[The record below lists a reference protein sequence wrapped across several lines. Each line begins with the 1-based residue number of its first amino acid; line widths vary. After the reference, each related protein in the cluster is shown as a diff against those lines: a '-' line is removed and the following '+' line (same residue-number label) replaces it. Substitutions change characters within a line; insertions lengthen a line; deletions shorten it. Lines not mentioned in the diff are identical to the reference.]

1 MRGNRIERIVSV
13 KVQTEASYWDRTI
26 GPDVRALEEVVVH
39 RPHSLFGQEMAS
51 AERAIKARLDQAR
64 VLVVGGGG
72 SIGSITTRLLL
83 SFGPAAVHV
92 VDQNENY
99 LAELI
104 RDLRG
109 SPEGVPD
116 LDLRML
122 PLDYGSPIMKRF
134 LAESSPYD
142 VVLNFAAMKHV
153 RSEKDVYS
161 LLQMVDTNLV
171 RHARFISWLADHG
184 HGRTYFAVSTDK
196 AANPTSL
203 MGASKR
209 LMEHLVFARAA
220 APGAVTTSA
229 RFANV
234 AFSNGSLLQS
244 FLSRLARRQPLAA
257 PRDTERYFISQ
268 REAGE
273 LCVLAASVVP
283 DQHIAFPRL
292 DPTLQLQSLESIAVQ
307 VLGYFGLEAERYHDE
322 STARRD
328 VELLARER
336 RWPLVLTPRDTSGEK
351 EYEQFIGDGER
362 VADLGMSTVMAISRQ
377 PSTSPGTNLL
387 GLLDAVV
394 NNPQRPID
402 KAGLVGAISSAL
414 PGFRHIETGRNLDQ
428 RL

>member
-1 MRGNRIERIVSV
+1 M
-13 KVQTEASYWDRTI
+13 AL
-26 GPDVRALEEVVVH
+26 GPDLRALEAVVA
-39 RPHSLFGQEMAS
+39 RRQHSLFSEDMAAS
-51 AERAIKARLDQAR
+51 RPAIKARLGGAR

-83 SFGPAAVHV
+83 PFGAAAIHV
-92 VDQNENY
+92 IDQNENY
-99 LAELI
+99 LAELV

-116 LDLRML
+116 LDLRTL
-122 PLDYGSPIMKRF
+122 ALDYGSPIMNRF
-134 LAESSPYD
+134 LAEASPYD

-171 RHARFISWLADHG
+171 RHARFLNWLAHHG

-209 LMEHLVFARAA
+209 LMEDLVFSRAA
-220 APGAVTTSA
+220 VRGAVTTSA

-244 FLSRLARRQPLAA
+244 FLVRLARRQPFAA

-273 LCVLAASVVP
+273 LCLLAASAVP
-283 DQHIAFPRL
+283 DQHIVFPRL
-292 DPTLQLQSLESIAVQ
+292 DPTLELQSLESIAIR
-307 VLGYFGLEAERYHDE
+307 VLGQFGLEAERYDDE
-322 STARRD
+322 SAARRD
-328 VELLARER
+328 VELLAREG

-351 EYEQFIGDGER
+351 EYEQFIGEGER
-362 VADLGMSTVMAISRQ
+362 AADLGMPSVMAISHQ
-377 PSTSPGTNLL
+377 PTTSRAIDLVRF
-387 GLLDAVV
+387 LDAVV

-402 KAGLVGAISSAL
+402 KAELVRVLSSVL
-414 PGFRHIETGRNLDQ
+414 SGFRHVETGRNLDQ

>member
-1 MRGNRIERIVSV
+1 MV
-13 KVQTEASYWDRTI
+13 I
-26 GPDVRALEEVVVH
+26 GPDLRALEALVVD
-39 RPHSLFGQEMAS
+39 RQHSLFSKDMAG
-51 AERAIKARLDQAR
+51 ARPAIKARLGGAR

-83 SFGPAAVHV
+83 SFGATAVHV

-99 LAELI
+99 LAELV

-109 SPEGVPD
+109 SPEGVPE
-116 LDLRML
+116 LDLQML

-134 LAESSPYD
+134 LAEASPYD

-161 LLQMVDTNLV
+161 LLQMLDTNLV
-171 RHARFISWLADHG
+171 RHARFLNWLSDHG
-184 HGRTYFAVSTDK
+184 HGRTYFAISTDK

-209 LMEHLVFARAA
+209 LMEDVVFARRLGL
-220 APGAVTTSA
+220 GAVTTSA

-244 FLSRLARRQPLAA
+244 FLNRFARRQPFAA
-257 PRDTERYFISQ
+257 PRDTERYFISR

-273 LCVLAASVVP
+273 LCVLAASAVP

-292 DPTLQLQSLESIAVQ
+292 EPTLELQSLESIAVK
-307 VLGYFGLEAERYHDE
+307 VLGYFGLEAEPYDDE
-322 STARRD
+322 SAARRD
-328 VELLARER
+328 VEVLAREH

-351 EYEQFIGDGER
+351 EYEQFISDGET
-362 VADLGMSTVMAISRQ
+362 VADVGMSTVMAISHQ
-377 PSTSPGTNLL
+377 PSISPATDLL
-387 GLLDAVV
+387 KLLDAVV
-394 NNPQRPID
+394 NDPQKPID
-402 KAGLVGAISSAL
+402 KADLVGTITSAL
-414 PGFRHIETGRNLDQ
+414 PSFRHIETGRNLDQ

>member
-1 MRGNRIERIVSV
+1 MSDL
-13 KVQTEASYWDRTI
+13 EAGHRDMAL
-26 GPDVRALEEVVVH
+26 GPDMRALEAVVTH
-39 RPHSLFGQEMAS
+39 RQHSLFSEDMAAS
-51 AERAIKARLDQAR
+51 RPAIKARLGGAR

-83 SFGPAAVHV
+83 PFGAAAIHV

-99 LAELI
+99 LAELV

-116 LDLRML
+116 LDLRTL
-122 PLDYGSPIMKRF
+122 AVDYGSPIMNRF
-134 LAESSPYD
+134 LADSSPYD

-171 RHARFISWLADHG
+171 RHARFLNWLADHG

-209 LMEHLVFARAA
+209 LMEDLVFARAA
-220 APGAVTTSA
+220 VRGAVTTSA

-244 FLSRLARRQPLAA
+244 FLVRLARRQPFAA
-257 PRDTERYFISQ
+257 PRDTARYFISHC
-268 REAGE
+268 EAGE
-273 LCVLAASVVP
+273 LCLLAASAVP
-283 DQHIAFPRL
+283 DQHIAFPWL
-292 DPTLQLQSLESIAVQ
+292 DPTLELQSLESIAVK
-307 VLGYFGLEAERYHDE
+307 VLGYFGLEAERYDDE
-322 STARRD
+322 SAARRD
-328 VELLARER
+328 VELLAREG

-351 EYEQFIGDGER
+351 EYEQFIGEDESA
-362 VADLGMSTVMAISRQ
+362 ADLGIPSVMAIRHQPTTSRAID
-377 PSTSPGTNLL
+377 LVRF
-387 GLLDAVV
+387 LDPVV

-402 KAGLVGAISSAL
+402 KAELVRAISRVLS
-414 PGFRHIETGRNLDQ
+414 GFRHVETGRNLDQ

>member
-1 MRGNRIERIVSV
+1 MV
-13 KVQTEASYWDRTI
+13 I
-26 GPDVRALEEVVVH
+26 GPDVGALEAVVVH
-39 RPHSLFGQEMAS
+39 RPHSLFSKDVAG
-51 AERAIKARLDQAR
+51 AEHAIKARLGGAR
-64 VLVVGGGG
+64 ILVVGGGG

-83 SFGPAAVHV
+83 SFGAATVHV

-99 LAELI
+99 LAELV

-122 PLDYGSPIMKRF
+122 PLDYGSPVMKRF
-134 LAESSPYD
+134 LAESPPYD

-161 LLQMVDTNLV
+161 LLQIVDTNLV
-171 RHARFISWLADHG
+171 RHARFLNWLADHG
-184 HGRTYFAVSTDK
+184 HGRAYFAVSTDK

-209 LMEHLVFARAA
+209 LMEDLVFARSAT
-220 APGAVTTSA
+220 PGGVTTSA

-244 FLSRLARRQPLAA
+244 FLTRLARRQPLAA

-273 LCVLAASVVP
+273 LCVIAVSAVP

-292 DPTLQLQSLESIAVQ
+292 DPALELQSLESIAIK
-307 VLGYFGLEAERYHDE
+307 VLGYFGLEAERYDDE
-322 STARRD
+322 SSAHRD
-328 VELLARER
+328 VEVLAREH

-351 EYEQFIGDGER
+351 KHEQFVSNGET
-362 VADLGMSTVMAISRQ
+362 VADLGMSTVMAISHQ
-377 PSTSPGTNLL
+377 PSTRSAIDVLRLL
-387 GLLDAVV
+387 EAVID
-394 NNPQRPID
+394 NPQKPIN
-402 KAGLVGAISSAL
+402 KAELVTAISSAL
-414 PGFRHIETGRNLDQ
+414 PSFHHIETGRNLDQ
-428 RL
+428 RF